1 MRHSIAVAGLA
12 ALLLAS
18 AAAVPASAQTVR
30 DLSVVQ
36 SQAYEAVKPRPGPL
50 TVLTLLDRADAT
62 YAVGESVRLGV
73 KVSEDAFVT
82 VVNVGA
88 SGRVTQLFPN
98 AYQPDNRVRAGET
111 LEIPAPGSGAKIT
124 VGGQT
129 GAELIKVIATSKP
142 VQIFADKELAGSG
155 MFRSLTGDVDALNR
169 DLAVVAAKPPE
180 ETRVAIANQI
190 IRTIPSRLPGGPMP
204 GTILIVPTPP
214 APAGVSGVVS
224 VPNPGVPV
232 PVPGVVVPGGA
243 PGVVMPVA
251 VAPSAVPTF
260 PLMLAADKASY
271 RVGEPLVIAVTS
283 VAPCHLTVVSANSNG
298 QVRQL
303 FPTALMPNP
312 LVQPGQTLFV
322 SGGGAPQTV
331 VATGPALETVT
342 ALCTSDPRPITPVKT
357 AGEPFAEA
365 DKAAL
370 DRDLAVVPTKPAPQ
384 LGLAR
389 VTIQVTP

>member
-36 SQAYEAVKPRPGPL
+36 SQAYEAVKPKPGPL
-50 TVLTLLDRADAT
+50 AVLTLLDRADAT

-82 VVNVGA
+82 VVNIGA

-111 LEIPAPGSGAKIT
+111 LEIPSPGSGAKIT

-232 PVPGVVVPGGA
+232 PGA
-243 PGVVMPVA
+243 PGGPVA

-370 DRDLAVVPTKPAPQ
+370 DRDLAVVPTRPAPQ